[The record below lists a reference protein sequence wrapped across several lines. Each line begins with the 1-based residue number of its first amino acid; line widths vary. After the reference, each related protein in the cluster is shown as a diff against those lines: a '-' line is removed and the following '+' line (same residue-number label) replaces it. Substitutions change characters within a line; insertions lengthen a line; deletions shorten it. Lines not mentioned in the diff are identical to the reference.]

1 MNNKELWA
9 DETLLTSLLE
19 DDEDAFK
26 QIYKR
31 YAPGLYAAAYNLFR
45 DKPICE
51 DLIQELFADLWIKR
65 KNLNIKSLKPYL
77 YTSVKNRALMAMRSG
92 RTMLNETALE
102 KLIADYAT
110 DDRLNIRE
118 LNDVLNKS
126 IDNLPDKCREIFQL
140 SRNEHLSNKEI
151 AERLNISVKTVE
163 NQMTIALRR
172 LREQTI
178 EFFAVIIIAIIF
190 SKMQ

>member
-1 MNNKELWA
+1 MNDKELWA
-9 DETLLTSLLE
+9 DETLLTSLLK

-31 YAPGLYAAAYNLFR
+31 YAPRLYAAAYNLFR
-45 DKPICE
+45 DKPLCE
-51 DLIQELFADLWIKR
+51 DLIQELFADLWIRR
-65 KNLNIKSLKPYL
+65 KSLNIKSLKPYL
-77 YTSVKNRALMAMRSG
+77 YTAVKNRVLMAMRSG
-92 RTMLNETALE
+92 RTMLNDTALE

-110 DDRLNIRE
+110 DDRLNTKE
-118 LNDVLNKS
+118 LNDILNKGINS
-126 IDNLPDKCREIFQL
+126 LPDKCREIFQL

-163 NQMTIALRR
+163 SQMTIALRK

-178 EFFAVIIIAIIF
+178 EFFVVIIIAIIF
-190 SKMQ
+190 SKIQ

>member
-1 MNNKELWA
+1 MSDKELWA

-19 DDEDAFK
+19 DDEYAFK

-31 YAPGLYAAAYNLFR
+31 YAPRLYAAAYNLFR
-45 DKPICE
+45 DKPLCE

-77 YTSVKNRALMAMRSG
+77 YTSAKNRALMAMRSG
-92 RTMLNETALE
+92 RTMLSETALE

-118 LNDVLNKS
+118 LNDILNKS
-126 IDNLPDKCREIFQL
+126 IDSLPDKCREIFRL

-151 AERLNISVKTVE
+151 AERLNISIKTVE
-163 NQMTIALRR
+163 NQMTIALRK
-172 LREQTI
+172 LREQTV
-178 EFFAVIIIAIIF
+178 EFFAIIIIAIIF
-190 SKMQ
+190 SRMQ

>member
-1 MNNKELWA
+1 MSDKELWA

-31 YAPGLYAAAYNLFR
+31 YAPRLYAAAYNLFR
-45 DKPICE
+45 DKPLCE

-77 YTSVKNRALMAMRSG
+77 YTSAKNRALMAMRSG
-92 RTMLNETALE
+92 RTMLSETALE

-118 LNDVLNKS
+118 LNDILNKS
-126 IDNLPDKCREIFQL
+126 IDSLPDKCREIFRL

-151 AERLNISVKTVE
+151 AERLNISIKTVE

-172 LREQTI
+172 LREQTV
-178 EFFAVIIIAIIF
+178 EFFAIIIIAIIF
-190 SKMQ
+190 SRMQ

>member
-31 YAPGLYAAAYNLFR
+31 YASGLYAAAYNLFR
-45 DKPICE
+45 DKPLCE

-65 KNLNIKSLKPYL
+65 KKLNIKSLKPYL

-126 IDNLPDKCREIFQL
+126 IDSLPDKCRQIFRL

-178 EFFAVIIIAIIF
+178 EFFAAVIIAIIF
-190 SKMQ
+190 SKM